1 MSDRPKIL
9 PEQNGFALGALTAVG
24 GRSIVE
30 RSMTSAHMDQ
40 MARDICL
47 STPKHP
53 PKFNAAMHGGCRLF
67 GEAALIPL
75 HSQVSAFRQG

>member
-1 MSDRPKIL
+1 M
-9 PEQNGFALGALTAVG
+9 
-24 GRSIVE
+24 E

-47 STPKHP
+47 SAPKHP
-53 PKFNAAMHGGCRLF
+53 PKFSAEMHGGCRLF

-75 HSQVSAFRQG
+75 HSQVGCFSALRLVYLKAVCRTE